1 MNIKQ
6 FSEFLTEPKKQR
18 DSAGVAIV
26 YDGKLLLVHPTNSGW
41 SRATLGI
48 PKGEIEEG
56 EDIQLAAIRELKEE
70 TGIQLSADQLDS
82 TVHTVD
88 LFNKSNKY
96 LRSIHYFVCR
106 IHGLSEIG
114 LDSTRVPKTQLQQ
127 EEVDWAGFID
137 IKEAYSKVTRSQ
149 LIILDRLS

>member
-1 MNIKQ
+1 M
-6 FSEFLTEPKKQR
+6 TTQR
-18 DSAGVAIV
+18 YPIHAAIAV
-26 YDGKLLLVHPTNSGW
+26 VIRHNKVLLVCRGQEPN
-41 SRATLGI
+41 
-48 PKGEIEEG
+48 KGRWGFPGGKIEIGETIEE
-56 EDIQLAAIRELKEE
+56 AALRELKEE
-70 TGIQLSADQLDS
+70 TGIQLSTDQLDS

-106 IHGLSEIG
+106 IHDLSEIG

-137 IKEAYSKVTRSQ
+137 IKEAYSKVTRNQ

>member
-56 EDIQLAAIRELKEE
+56 ENIQLAAIRELKEE

-106 IHGLSEIG
+106 IHSLSEIG

>member
-1 MNIKQ
+1 MNIKP
-6 FSEFLTEPKKQR
+6 FSEFLTAPKKPR

-41 SRATLGI
+41 SKATLGI

-70 TGIQLSADQLDS
+70 TGIQLSADQLDP
-82 TVHTVD
+82 TVHTFD

-96 LRSIHYFVCR
+96 IRSIHYFVCR
-106 IHGLSEIG
+106 VHDLSEIG

-137 IKEAYSKVTRSQ
+137 IKEAYSKVTRNQ

>member
-1 MNIKQ
+1 MKIKA
-6 FSEFLTEPKKQR
+6 FSEFLNESTKPR

-41 SRATLGI
+41 SKATLGI

-70 TGIQLSADQLDS
+70 TGIQLSADQLDP
-82 TVHTVD
+82 TVHTFD

-96 LRSIHYFVCR
+96 IRSIHYFVCR
-106 IHGLSEIG
+106 VHDLSEIG

-137 IKEAYSKVTRSQ
+137 IKEAYSKVTRNQ